1 MWWWRRV
8 RNHSYWSPGAQPHQ
22 EGPSYYVP
30 DLALRRQKDEQG
42 LSLYHVGPP
51 MRRGLHLGYAGVP
64 EREITTGVERLA
76 RALERWRRAGGGGV
90 RPVLRSGAR

>member
-42 LSLYHVGPP
+42 LSLYHVGEGETDDVAHYYALTQ
-51 MRRGLHLGYAGVP
+51 MGYDNLDFLLIPHG
-64 EREITTGVERLA
+64 
-76 RALERWRRAGGGGV
+76 
-90 RPVLRSGAR
+90 S